1 MAVKKLALLIASQ
14 TGDLKG
20 PENDVQSLIE
30 SSRGTTSKSIDASVP
45 LQHEKVYWTAGT
57 NCPADEGPSQQ
68 YQFLVPV
75 DYNPTADDF
84 RGVLDVEIAHLL
96 RRMTKIT
103 QNVTIILDCCHSGR
117 MARDPRYGSS
127 AVPKF
132 LPRVQKFNL
141 SRFEQKLREA
151 GRLEGDTFAEGN
163 PHAVRIAAAGT
174 AESAWEYEND
184 QGLHIG
190 AFTEALVN
198 TIDQAASQ
206 DITWRS
212 IMFRVHDM
220 VTSEFPGQHPRV
232 EGPHFDRILFDI
244 RTKVIES
251 VPAKIQGGEVVIL
264 AGRISG
270 VKEDSV
276 YNIMPAECTEAN
288 LILSSIP
295 DGSVTAFLHKEAI
308 YKWPIA
314 VPKDLPTLRERIRSS
329 KLLRLREEQDG
340 DTYLVKF
347 RQGEESI
354 VGYTNNKS
362 ICISANHD
370 DEALKMAE
378 QFARAQHLLKISGG
392 SGAESFKH
400 GLEVEFRV
408 AGAPDESVFK
418 NDGSDAMVDGQS
430 ALVELH
436 NTGNRT
442 IFVSVIEINVSGK
455 ISHISGSSPLGIC
468 IEQGG
473 NWTLGQ
479 GDRGTQNGLKLSWP
493 GNFPRRRAIPETLVF
508 FVTGIEVD
516 LRDFARKRGPGSRG
530 SMSKLQSLAFGLAFP
545 ASRDMEGEREVTV
558 VPYDVL
564 HVPFSFQPS

>member
-1 MAVKKLALLIASQ
+1 
-14 TGDLKG
+14 
-20 PENDVQSLIE
+20 
-30 SSRGTTSKSIDASVP
+30 
-45 LQHEKVYWTAGT
+45 
-57 NCPADEGPSQQ
+57 
-68 YQFLVPV
+68 
-75 DYNPTADDF
+75 
-84 RGVLDVEIAHLL
+84 
-96 RRMTKIT
+96 MTKIT

-117 MARDPRYGSS
+117 MARDPRHGSS

-276 YNIMPAECTEAN
+276 YNIMPADCTGAN
-288 LILSSIP
+288 RHEQQRLGKAVVTTVQGFSSNTEFTSEQGRSIP

-442 IFVSVIEINVSGK
+442 IFVSVFEINVSGK
-455 ISHISGSSPLGIC
+455 ISHISGSFPLGIC

-493 GNFPRRRAIPETLVF
+493 GNFPRRRAISHGRGAL
-508 FVTGIEVD
+508 GRGEVCPSCKASPSA
-516 LRDFARKRGPGSRG
+516 LRFRPVAIWKGS
-530 SMSKLQSLAFGLAFP
+530 
-545 ASRDMEGEREVTV
+545 ER
-558 VPYDVL
+558 
-564 HVPFSFQPS
+564 